1 MAADA
6 ILEAW
11 QGFSVALA
19 NASAM
24 KRELLVA
31 ATLAVGASAAQ
42 ANVTLP
48 KLLSDGCVL
57 QRNTP
62 VRLYGTADPGEA
74 VTLTLKGK
82 TVKATAGT
90 DGKWLVSFPAQ
101 GAGGPFVLTVKGKNT
116 VTVKDV
122 YFGEVWVCSGQSN
135 MEWPLSASFEAKA
148 EIETAPDPLLRMF
161 TVQKSVELTPQDE
174 VAGGGWQS
182 AAPATRGGFSA
193 VGYYFAKQL
202 RKALGVPIGML
213 HTSWGGTRI
222 EAWMS
227 KDVNLGLGM
236 SPSEF
241 ATPVVA
247 AEAKARYERLVARW
261 KAAGSP
267 QATQLD
273 SGRTDKTTGWER
285 GTGGDLWKSATAP
298 GEWDTLNNE
307 ELLGIDGAV
316 WFKKEIEIPEAMA
329 GQPLKLSLGAIDDH
343 DVTFFNG
350 QKVGATGPET
360 PSSWMAPRN
369 YMVPGELVKKGRNVI
384 VVRIFD
390 GAGGGG
396 FVGNPAEMKL
406 GTISLAGEWSYRIE
420 RAVPANPGM
429 MPGANPNA
437 ASVLYNAMLH
447 PLKNYTVKGG
457 IWYQGESNV
466 GKHELYQKQMPAM
479 IANWQK
485 DFAAAS
491 FPFFITQLAPFGNG
505 GSDRIEYAQQR
516 EAQSAAM
523 KTVKGGGIAVI
534 TDIGN
539 ETDIHPNRKGPVG
552 ERLAFLAQKIA
563 YGQNVYAVGPTYKEA
578 LAGFDKM
585 IVRFDNVG
593 AGLEARDG
601 VCSEVP
607 LPSGKLVGFEIA
619 GGDKVFYPADAK
631 IRSANEVEVSSSK
644 VSAPRYVR
652 YGYKNFTLT
661 NLWSKSGLPAD
672 PFRTDK

>member
-1 MAADA
+1 
-6 ILEAW
+6 
-11 QGFSVALA
+11 
-19 NASAM
+19 M
-24 KRELLVA
+24 KHKLLVA

-57 QRNTP
+57 QRNQP

-82 TVKATAGT
+82 TVKATTGG

-101 GAGGPFVLTVKGKNT
+101 GAGGPFVLSVKGKNT
-116 VTVKDV
+116 LTVKDV

-135 MEWPLSASFEAKA
+135 MEWPLSASFEAKS
-148 EIETAPDPLLRMF
+148 EIESAPDPLLRMF
-161 TVQKSVELTPQDE
+161 TVQKSVELTPQEE
-174 VAGGGWQS
+174 VAGGSWQA
-182 AAPATRGGFSA
+182 AAPNTRAGFSA

-222 EAWMS
+222 EAWMA

-236 SPSEF
+236 NASEF

-267 QATQLD
+267 QGVGLD
-273 SGRTDKTTGWER
+273 AGRSDKTTGWER
-285 GTGGDLWKSATAP
+285 GGGGDVWKSANAP
-298 GEWDTLNNE
+298 GEWDTLGNE

-316 WFKKEIEIPEAMA
+316 WFKKEVEVPEALA
-329 GQPLKLSLGAIDDH
+329 GKPLKLSLGAIDDH

-350 QKVGATGPET
+350 QKVGAIGAET
-360 PSSWMAPRN
+360 PNSWQAPRN
-369 YMVPGELVKKGRNVI
+369 YTVPGELVKKGRNVI
-384 VVRIFD
+384 VVRVFD
-390 GAGGGG
+390 GSGGGG
-396 FVGNPAEMKL
+396 FVGSPDDMKL
-406 GTISLAGEWSYRIE
+406 GSISLAGEWAYRVE

-429 MPGANPNA
+429 MPGANPNG

-466 GKHELYQKQMPAM
+466 GRHELYQKQMPAM

-491 FPFFITQLAPFGNG
+491 FPFFITQLAPFGNS

-516 EAQSAAM
+516 EAQTAAM
-523 KTVKGGGIAVI
+523 KTVKNGGIAVI

-563 YGQNVYAVGPTYKEA
+563 YGQNVYAVGPTYLET
-578 LAGFDKM
+578 LAGFDKL

-593 AGLEARDG
+593 DGLEVREG
-601 VCSEVP
+601 ICSEKP
-607 LPSGKLVGFEIA
+607 LPAGKLVGFEVSS
-619 GGDKVFYPADAK
+619 GDGVFYPAEAK
-631 IRSANEVEVSSSK
+631 IRSKNEVEVSSSK
-644 VSAPRYVR
+644 VKVPRYVR
-652 YGYKNFTLT
+652 YGYRNFVLT

>member
-1 MAADA
+1 MANVD
-6 ILEAW
+6 
-11 QGFSVALA
+11 
-19 NASAM
+19 AM
-24 KRELLVA
+24 KRSVLLA
-31 ATLAVGASAAQ
+31 ATLALGSASQ
-42 ANVTLP
+42 ANVSLP

-57 QRNTP
+57 QRNMP
-62 VRLYGTADPGEA
+62 VRLYGSADVGEV
-74 VTLTLKGK
+74 VTITLKGK
-82 TVKATAGT
+82 TVNVTAGAE
-90 DGKWLVSFPAQ
+90 GKWLVSFPAQ
-101 GAGGPFVLTVKGKNT
+101 PAGGPFVMSVKGKNT
-116 VTVKDV
+116 LTVKDV

-135 MEWPLSASFEAKA
+135 MEWPLAASFEVKA
-148 EIETAPDPLLRMF
+148 EIESEPDPLLRMF

-174 VAGGGWQS
+174 VAGGTWQS
-182 AAPATRGGFSA
+182 AAPNTRAGFSA
-193 VGYYFAKQL
+193 VGYYFAKSL
-202 RKALGVPIGML
+202 RKALGVPVGML

-236 SPSEF
+236 NAAEF

-267 QATQLD
+267 QGVGTD
-273 SGRTDKTTGWER
+273 SGRSDKTTGWER
-285 GTGGDLWKSATAP
+285 GSGGDAWKTVNAP
-298 GEWDTLNNE
+298 GEWDTLGND

-316 WFKKEIEIPEAMA
+316 WFKKEIEIPAELV
-329 GQPLKLSLGAIDDH
+329 GKPLKLSLGAIDDH

-350 QKVGATGPET
+350 QQVGATGAET
-360 PSSWMAPRN
+360 PNSWTTPRN
-369 YMVPGELVKKGRNVI
+369 YSVPGGLVKKGRNVI
-384 VVRIFD
+384 VVRVFD
-390 GAGGGG
+390 GSGGGG
-396 FVGNPAEMKL
+396 FVGKPADMKL
-406 GTISLAGEWSYRIE
+406 GTIELSGEWSYRIE
-420 RAVPANPGM
+420 KAVPASPGL
-429 MPGANPNA
+429 MPGANPNG
-437 ASVLYNAMLH
+437 ASLLYNAMLY
-447 PLKNYTVKGG
+447 PLKNYSVKGG

-466 GKHELYQKQMPAM
+466 GRHELYFKQMPAM
-479 IANWQK
+479 IANWQR

-505 GSDRIEYAQQR
+505 GSERIEYAQQR

-523 KTVKGGGIAVI
+523 RTVKGGGIAVI

-552 ERLAFLAQKIA
+552 ERLSLLAQKIA
-563 YGQNVYAVGPTYKEA
+563 YGKDVYAVGPTYKEA

-593 AGLEARDG
+593 AGLEVRDG
-601 VCSEVP
+601 ICSEKP
-607 LPSGKLVGFEIA
+607 LPAGKLIGFEISS
-619 GGDKVFYPADAK
+619 GDGIFYPAEAK
-631 IRSANEVEVSSSK
+631 IRSKNEVEVWSSK
-644 VSAPRYVR
+644 VAVPRYVR

>member
-1 MAADA
+1 
-6 ILEAW
+6 
-11 QGFSVALA
+11 
-19 NASAM
+19 M
-24 KRELLVA
+24 KHKLLVV
-31 ATLAVGASAAQ
+31 ATLAVGAGAAQ

-57 QRNTP
+57 QRNQP

-82 TVKATAGT
+82 TVTATTGG
-90 DGKWLVSFPAQ
+90 DGKWLVSLPAQ
-101 GAGGPFVLTVKGKNT
+101 GAGGPFVLSVKGKNT
-116 VTVKDV
+116 LTVKDV

-135 MEWPLSASFEAKA
+135 MEWPLSASFEAKS
-148 EIETAPDPLLRMF
+148 EIESAPDPLLRMF
-161 TVQKSVELTPQDE
+161 TVQKSVELTPQEE
-174 VAGGGWQS
+174 VAGGSWQA
-182 AAPATRGGFSA
+182 AAPNTRAGFSA

-222 EAWMS
+222 EAWMA

-236 SPSEF
+236 NASEF

-267 QATQLD
+267 QGVGLD
-273 SGRTDKTTGWER
+273 AGRSDKTTGWER
-285 GTGGDLWKSATAP
+285 GGGGDVWKSGNAP
-298 GEWDTLNNE
+298 GEWDTLGNE

-316 WFKKEIEIPEAMA
+316 WFKKEVEVPEALA
-329 GQPLKLSLGAIDDH
+329 GKPLKLSLGAIDDH

-350 QKVGATGPET
+350 QKVGAIGAET
-360 PSSWMAPRN
+360 PNSWQAPRN
-369 YMVPGELVKKGRNVI
+369 YTVPGELVKKGRNVI
-384 VVRIFD
+384 VVRVFD
-390 GAGGGG
+390 RSGGGG
-396 FVGNPAEMKL
+396 FVGSPDDMKL
-406 GTISLAGEWSYRIE
+406 GSISLAGEWAYRVE

-429 MPGANPNA
+429 MPGANPNG

-466 GKHELYQKQMPAM
+466 GRHELYQKQMPAM

-491 FPFFITQLAPFGNG
+491 FPFFITQLAPFGNS

-516 EAQSAAM
+516 EAQTAAM

-563 YGQNVYAVGPTYKEA
+563 YGQNVYAVGPTYLET
-578 LAGFDKM
+578 LAGFDKL

-593 AGLEARDG
+593 DGLEVREG
-601 VCSEVP
+601 ICSEKP
-607 LPSGKLVGFEIA
+607 LPAGKLVGFEVSS
-619 GGDKVFYPADAK
+619 GDGVFYPAEAK
-631 IRSANEVEVSSSK
+631 IRSKNEVEVSSSK
-644 VSAPRYVR
+644 VKVPRYVR
-652 YGYKNFTLT
+652 YGYRNFVLT